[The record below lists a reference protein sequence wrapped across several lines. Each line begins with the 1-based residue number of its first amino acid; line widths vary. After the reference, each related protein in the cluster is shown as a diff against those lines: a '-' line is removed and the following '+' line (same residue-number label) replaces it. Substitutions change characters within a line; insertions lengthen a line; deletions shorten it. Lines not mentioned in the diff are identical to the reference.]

1 MEVEVYRIYSQRIIP
16 AENVMAIHPAVLVW
30 TDISTDIIIRSGRIT
45 VDSRKRKESRNVLL
59 WRTASSLR
67 PQRDE
72 CHSRLDISAS
82 VSLSLYPTQ
91 ARAEPQQ
98 LS

>member
-1 MEVEVYRIYSQRIIP
+1 
-16 AENVMAIHPAVLVW
+16 MAIHPAVLVW